1 MKTMGL
7 SESQLVD
14 LIAGRLEGK
23 LQQMQ
28 ARMSEPDPT
37 PDVLPELGMEIAKV
51 VAAAIHA
58 NNVKC
63 AEQTATSGS
72 NSRLSTAQYYDHL
85 SECIDGY

>member
-14 LIAGRLEGK
+14 LIAGRLQGSF
-23 LQQMQ
+23 QQLQ
-28 ARMSEPDPT
+28 ARLSDAEAT
-37 PDVLPELGMEIAKV
+37 PDVLPELGQEIAKV

-63 AEQTATSGS
+63 AEQTEHPSSSARISAT
-72 NSRLSTAQYYDHL
+72 QYYDHL